1 MLMRND
7 QFLCVGP
14 IELLCIIGRTP
25 GDILNLLETTMTP
38 TYDALLYY
46 NGRWNMSHQNEFV
59 GYLFTGKN
67 PKKFDIPSGCIIDE
81 LKDLIKHVA
90 PHGISPY
97 GIHESQTVM
106 RLFFRQP
113 RHYEYSDKVI
123 KFEIIELKTNDDVL
137 KVLVQ
142 SNYWKHFEPIEILAI
157 FSKQVMEMEDDMSP
171 SQHDSMQN

>member
-1 MLMRND
+1 
-7 QFLCVGP
+7 
-14 IELLCIIGRTP
+14 
-25 GDILNLLETTMTP
+25 MTP

-97 GIHESQTVM
+97 GIHESQT
-106 RLFFRQP
+106 
-113 RHYEYSDKVI
+113 
-123 KFEIIELKTNDDVL
+123 LKTNDDVL

-157 FSKQVMEMEDDMSP
+157 FSKQPRP
-171 SQHDSMQN
+171 SCITLHSNYVRSEPLLCLRMTMCTP